1 MKTKQIIFTEAY
13 KAELLDVDVLSPSDN
28 DVTVELDFS
37 AISAGTEKAN
47 FIGQRNSVFSSENE
61 SASFP
66 RTVGYSSAGTVTAV
80 GDKVAEFKIG
90 DKVVVFGGGH
100 KKLVTISKENVVK
113 IPDGVSSAEASLAYI
128 ASFSVAAIRKTRLEL
143 GESALV
149 MGLGNLGLLAV
160 MQLRAAGAYPIIAAD
175 PLAKRRDLSL
185 KLGADYVFDPLEK
198 DFSKKVRAICG
209 GVNVCIEVTGVADG
223 LIAALDC
230 MKKLGR
236 IALLGCTRNS
246 NFNIDYYSKV
256 HGPGISLIGAHT
268 LARPER
274 ESAAGLW
281 TQVDDIKSFLGL
293 ILGRRLNVKD
303 MISDFYSPKDAQSVY
318 DRIVR
323 DKEFPVGALFDWS
336 GI

>member
-128 ASFSVAAIRKTRLEL
+128 ASFSVAAIRKTRLDFRAWF
-143 GESALV
+143 SCV
-149 MGLGNLGLLAV
+149 MGSILYFIG
-160 MQLRAAGAYPIIAAD
+160 AAG
-175 PLAKRRDLSL
+175 
-185 KLGADYVFDPLEK
+185 
-198 DFSKKVRAICG
+198 
-209 GVNVCIEVTGVADG
+209 T
-223 LIAALDC
+223 
-230 MKKLGR
+230 
-236 IALLGCTRNS
+236 
-246 NFNIDYYSKV
+246 
-256 HGPGISLIGAHT
+256 
-268 LARPER
+268 
-274 ESAAGLW
+274 AG
-281 TQVDDIKSFLGL
+281 D
-293 ILGRRLNVKD
+293 
-303 MISDFYSPKDAQSVY
+303 
-318 DRIVR
+318 
-323 DKEFPVGALFDWS
+323 
-336 GI
+336 